1 MRIAEAQ
8 KPPPGC
14 LFLDHVS
21 HFVSD
26 IDAAARL
33 LESLGFVV
41 TPLSAQYAS
50 GKPVGTSN
58 RCVMLDEGYIEILTP
73 TERTPGIYLACFGT
87 PDADFEHR
95 RLAEHGFQPQPIV
108 ELSRPLE
115 TGGTVRFR
123 VVRPLPESMPER
135 RIQFVQQ
142 MTPEQ
147 IWRPEVLAHRNG
159 VTALRAIHI
168 CTTDISGTAARWSR
182 FTGLL
187 PFPLETARGDISFRS
202 SDTKKPFIAG
212 YGLKCKDPEAFA
224 QRCRAAGLR
233 VEGYTVTLPPFL
245 GGKWEIT

>member
-1 MRIAEAQ
+1 MSVAEAQ
-8 KPPPGC
+8 KPPPGG

-58 RCVMLDEGYIEILTP
+58 RCVMLEEGYIEILTP
-73 TERTPGIYLACFGT
+73 TERSPGVYLACFGT

-95 RLAEHGFQPQPIV
+95 RLTDHGFQPQPIV
-108 ELSRPLE
+108 DLSRPLE

-123 VVRPLPESMPER
+123 VVRPNPESMPEG

-159 VTALRAIHI
+159 VTALRAVHVS
-168 CTTDISGTAARWSR
+168 TKDIVETATRWSR

-187 PFPLETARGDISFRS
+187 PFPLKTARGEVFFTS
-202 SDTKKPFIAG
+202 SDTEKPFTAG
-212 YGLKCKDPEAFA
+212 YGLKCKDPAGFA
-224 QRCRAAGLR
+224 KRCSAAGLK
-233 VEGYTVTLPPFL
+233 VERYTVTLPPFL
-245 GGKWEIT
+245 GGQWVLE